1 MPLLAVVLVLAGVLL
16 VGATGAVPA
25 NDTNSDD
32 EHDVGIC
39 LVGADTEC
47 NDENSSERPT
57 GTILP
62 VDDRPENRDDESKDD
77 VGICLVGADTACN
90 NETDRPAEPPA
101 ANGSN
106 GVGICLVGVDS
117 PCNADE
123 YRDGDRLNDT
133 AVDNHQRD
141 SNDADKRPRENRTDE
156 AGICLVGAETACN
169 TAGNQT
175 EDRPVESDGADDEL
189 GICVTGVES
198 SCNGGQWSA
207 PSTALHASPLSTPS
221 PTFGWFSSRFVTPF

>member
-1 MPLLAVVLVLAGVLL
+1 MRLRMPLLAVVLVLAGVLL

-39 LVGADTEC
+39 LVGADTAC
-47 NDENSSERPT
+47 ND
-57 GTILP
+57 
-62 VDDRPENRDDESKDD
+62 
-77 VGICLVGADTACN
+77 
-90 NETDRPAEPPA
+90 ETDRPAEPPA

-106 GVGICLVGVDS
+106 GVGICLVGVNS
-117 PCNADE
+117 PCNAAE

-133 AVDNHQRD
+133 AVDDHQRD
-141 SNDADKRPRENRTDE
+141 TNDADKRPRENRTDD

-175 EDRPVESDGADDEL
+175 EDRPLESDGADDDL

-198 SCNGGQWSA
+198 GCNDNNWNA
-207 PSTALHASPLSTPS
+207 PSTALHGSPLSM
-221 PTFGWFSSRFVTPF
+221 PTSVFGMSSSRFVTPF